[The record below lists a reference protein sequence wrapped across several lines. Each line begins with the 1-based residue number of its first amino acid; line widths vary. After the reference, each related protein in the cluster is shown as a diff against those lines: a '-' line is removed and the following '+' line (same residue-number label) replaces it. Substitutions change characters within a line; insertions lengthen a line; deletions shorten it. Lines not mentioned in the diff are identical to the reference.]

1 MLIQNK
7 KNGFVFCFKKIK
19 KETILNNYNK
29 GNSIL
34 KELFIARHINNV
46 NVVKFLE
53 TYETEKNII
62 IVMEHI
68 EGEKL
73 TNLPKVFYKKSKNIF
88 SIFMQLVN
96 VLNIFNQY
104 GIMHRNLCPDNI
116 LITSNNGEYLDK
128 IKKDIGEMIS
138 ASNLD
143 NDKNDK
149 SIDDRHKMK
158 HADIS
163 LDIVKRN
170 SSFKSYNAHSLSNM
184 DNSVK

>member
-1 MLIQNK
+1 
-7 KNGFVFCFKKIK
+7 
-19 KETILNNYNK
+19 
-29 GNSIL
+29 
-34 KELFIARHINNV
+34 
-46 NVVKFLE
+46 
-53 TYETEKNII
+53 
-62 IVMEHI
+62 
-68 EGEKL
+68 
-73 TNLPKVFYKKSKNIF
+73 
-88 SIFMQLVN
+88 MQLVN